1 MTDDIVTRLRKHHEW
16 FGNGGQPTSIWE
28 DAADE
33 IERLRATIKWFEHI
47 SVCRKYG
54 KEECWECVTP
64 ENRKTIMEVMLR
76 GD

>member
-33 IERLRATIKWFEHI
+33 IERLQGE
-47 SVCRKYG
+47 VCRLTRLANL
-54 KEECWECVTP
+54 WEAEFNAAVNALTTDRNP
-64 ENRKTIMEVMLR
+64 T
-76 GD
+76 